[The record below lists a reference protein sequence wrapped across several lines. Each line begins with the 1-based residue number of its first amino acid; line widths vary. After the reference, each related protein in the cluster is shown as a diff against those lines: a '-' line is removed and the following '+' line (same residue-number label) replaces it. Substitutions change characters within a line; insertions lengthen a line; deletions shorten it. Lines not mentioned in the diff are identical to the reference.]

1 MRKVPP
7 AIASLEDLVA
17 PLTEAEFL
25 ELLRVRSIR
34 FHRGSGENRYSDL
47 LTWRSLRNMI
57 ETGAVPAEALR
68 VTKEAAVIPP
78 FFYLENGKV
87 TGDRLDRLLSSGA
100 SLIIAALSPHVPA
113 LNALCASI
121 SDRTA
126 ETIVA
131 GAIATRGD
139 GGALACHFDED
150 DLFIVQLEGS
160 KRWQIYGPPVQNP
173 VAGMDASSEL
183 KGEPVFDEVLRPGD
197 FLFLPAGYWH
207 QCANE
212 RDLSLHL
219 GIFFKPHTAYYA
231 VKSLL
236 AKLMTEE
243 IFRRPLARL
252 EDSIDRTALEAE
264 IKSRLIGQFESM
276 LTSKP
281 PTALTPGRGPAGG
294 R

>member
-1 MRKVPP
+1 MPP
-7 AIASLEDLVA
+7 AIASLEDLIA
-17 PLTEAEFL
+17 PLTAPEFL
-25 ELLRVRSIR
+25 ELLRRRSIK
-34 FHRGSGENRYSDL
+34 FHRGSGENRYGDL
-47 LTWRSLRNMI
+47 LTWRSLRSMI

-68 VTKEAAVIPP
+68 ITKDAAVIPP
-78 FFYLENGKV
+78 VFYLENGKMA
-87 TGDRLDRLLSSGA
+87 GDKLDRLLSSGA
-100 SLIIAALSPHVPA
+100 SLVIATLSPHVPA
-113 LNALCASI
+113 LEALCASI
-121 SDRTA
+121 GDRTA

-139 GGALACHFDED
+139 GGALAYHYDED
-150 DLFIVQLEGS
+150 DLFIVQVEGS
-160 KRWQIYGPPVQNP
+160 KRWRVYGPPVQNP
-173 VAGMDASSEL
+173 VAGMDASS
-183 KGEPVFDEVLRPGD
+183 KQQGEPVFDEVLRPGD

-207 QCANE
+207 QCANK

-252 EDSIDRTALEAE
+252 ENSTDRTALEAE

-276 LTSKP
+276 LSSKP
-281 PTALTPGRGPAGG
+281 PLAEELSPGRGPAGA